1 MERSYLNRLHD
12 AAYYK
17 IVVPFED
24 FVMAVFLMKKIKL
37 YLIIFAVGDMVVIP
51 NI

>member
-24 FVMAVFLMKKIKL
+24 FVMAVFPVKKNK
-37 YLIIFAVGDMVVIP
+37 VVFD
-51 NI
+51 NFLR